1 MKYNRKIKNKNIR
14 YCLVGKRVFNRLRAA
29 EEYCEKHN
37 LDVDENILSE
47 NPKILEEAKNIC
59 RTILPILHD
68 MKKELQ
74 DVYDEQANIYH
85 RKVDDFKE
93 AETKRDLLRDYK
105 REQMQRALGIL
116 EGISM
121 VRGVIDKQ
129 IQVHEQVKILH
140 GYERKRF

>member
-1 MKYNRKIKNKNIR
+1 
-14 YCLVGKRVFNRLRAA
+14 
-29 EEYCEKHN
+29 
-37 LDVDENILSE
+37 
-47 NPKILEEAKNIC
+47 
-59 RTILPILHD
+59 